1 MAPRTRLQLSL
12 DPQALELLRKLAEQQ
27 RRSLS
32 NTVECLIHEAT
43 AREAA
48 RSAAQEAL

>member
-12 DPQALELLRKLAEQQ
+12 DPLTLDLLRKLAEQQ

-32 NTVECLIHEAT
+32 NTVEWLIYEAT
-43 AREAA
+43 MRNAN
-48 RSAAQEAL
+48 QDTP

>member
-32 NTVECLIHEAT
+32 NTVECLV
-43 AREAA
+43 REAA